1 MNFRIIH
8 YNTLDSTNSL
18 ALEFAREGAAEGT
31 VVTAEYQ
38 TEGRGRLKRKWISLR
53 GTGLLFSL
61 ILRPKFKVSLAPYL
75 TRLAGEAV
83 QETLAEKFK
92 LSGKLKLPNDVLI
105 GKKKISGILTEST
118 GSGKQID
125 HVVIGIGLNVM
136 SKLKDLPRKATSILL
151 ETGKKAD
158 KQKLLLDILNRIDSK
173 YKSYSKSLK
182 PKKSLVLTQ

>member
-8 YNTLDSTNSL
+8 YNTLDSTNNL

-38 TEGRGRLKRKWISLR
+38 TEGRGRFKRKWVSLR
-53 GTGLLFSL
+53 GRGLLFSL
-61 ILRPKFKVSLAPYL
+61 ILRPKFKASLAPYL

-83 QETLAEKFK
+83 QEMLAEKFK

-125 HVVIGIGLNVM
+125 HVVIGIGLNVT
-136 SKLKDLPRKATSILL
+136 SKVKDLPREATSIFL
-151 ETGKKAD
+151 ETGKKPE
-158 KQKLLLDILNRIDSK
+158 KQELLLDILERIDSK
-173 YKSYSKSLK
+173 YKNYSKSLK
-182 PKKSLVLTQ
+182 SKKTMVFAQ